1 MLRAGCPVVVYF
13 VHLFSLLRLLVDAG
27 LLPLTMVR
35 IINSLKDRRFF
46 LKNKLIELISNIDL
60 FLGDK

>member
-1 MLRAGCPVVVYF
+1 M
-13 VHLFSLLRLLVDAG
+13 DAG